1 MTAFPITS
9 GERSVKGIAVLNP
22 GLLWNLENKASKKKE
37 IVARSISH
45 RNNQNPVS
53 LSLLKGTEQ

>member
-1 MTAFPITS
+1 MSALPVSS
-9 GERSVKGIAVLNP
+9 GERRVKGSAVLNP

-45 RNNQNPVS
+45 KKHQNFIS
-53 LSLLKGTEQ
+53 LGL